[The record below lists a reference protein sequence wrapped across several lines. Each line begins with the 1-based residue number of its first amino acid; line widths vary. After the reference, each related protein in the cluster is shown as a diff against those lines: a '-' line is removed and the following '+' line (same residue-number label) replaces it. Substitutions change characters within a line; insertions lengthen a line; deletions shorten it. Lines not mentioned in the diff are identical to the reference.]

1 MTLDSNPSPEQQQ
14 RAALSAMMD
23 GDATAGD
30 DACRAWRGDAAC
42 RADWHAYHLIGD
54 VMRSDE
60 HRADATRDARMLARL
75 REQLSR
81 EPVVLAPAPSLSPAA
96 PTPFAQKRRVRAWLM
111 PSAVAAGFA
120 VVAGTLVVT
129 RVSSPDAADRGSV
142 VASGSAVAP
151 VSGAR
156 TVSAAAPAPV
166 ATGLESAPTM
176 IRNAELD
183 RYLAAHRQQAGG
195 ALAPGGVVRQ
205 AAVAAPGR

>member
-1 MTLDSNPSPEQQQ
+1 MTTDLTPSPEQQ
-14 RAALSAMMD
+14 RAALSALMD
-23 GDATAGD
+23 GDSSAGD
-30 DACRAWRGDAAC
+30 AVCRAWRSDAAC

-81 EPVVLAPAPSLSPAA
+81 EPVVLAPSPTAVPA
-96 PTPFAQKRRVRAWLM
+96 SFAQKRRARAWLM
-111 PSAVAAGFA
+111 PTAVAAGFA

-142 VASGSAVAP
+142 VAGGSNALP
-151 VSGAR
+151 VPGAR
-156 TVSAAAPAPV
+156 TASTSDPVPAAGTENAP
-166 ATGLESAPTM
+166 LM

-195 ALAPGGVVRQ
+195 ALQVAPGGVVRQ

>member
-1 MTLDSNPSPEQQQ
+1 MNLDSNLSPEQQR
-14 RAALSAMMD
+14 RAALSALMD
-23 GDATAGD
+23 GDASAGD
-30 DACRAWRGDAAC
+30 DGCRAWRGDAAC
-42 RADWHAYHLIGD
+42 RADWHAYHVIGD

-81 EPVVLAPAPSLSPAA
+81 EPVVLAPSPSPAA
-96 PTPFAQKRRVRAWLM
+96 STPFAQKRRARAWLM

-142 VASGSAVAP
+142 VASGSNVAP
-151 VSGAR
+151 VSDVR
-156 TVSAAAPAPV
+156 TVSTAVPAPV